1 MSLELITITTENI
14 SWALTE
20 NLLRIYS
27 EIEQKFPVNGKVQ
40 LAGDLDF
47 NNLYTVRGV
56 TDLGPRSAICEQPYT
71 GGS

>member
-1 MSLELITITTENI
+1 MTLELIAVTTENI

-20 NLLRIYS
+20 NLLRIYL

-47 NNLYTVRGV
+47 NNLYTVRGIAN
-56 TDLGPRSAICEQPYT
+56 LGPRSAVCKQPYT
-71 GGS
+71 GVP